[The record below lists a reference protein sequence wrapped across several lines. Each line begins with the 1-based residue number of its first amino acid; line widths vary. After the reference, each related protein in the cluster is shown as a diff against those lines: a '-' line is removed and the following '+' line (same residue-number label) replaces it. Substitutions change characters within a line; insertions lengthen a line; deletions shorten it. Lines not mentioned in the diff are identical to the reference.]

1 MQKMNAF
8 RYLSLC
14 LAACAACTPGSGP
27 LPAEEPAG
35 RAEPVR
41 VSLLFAGDVMQHMP
55 QVQAARRDD
64 GFDYAPVF
72 EFVRPHFDRAD
83 LVVVNLETTLTRES
97 RYTGYPCFRSPA
109 ALAGALADAGVDVA
123 VLANNHCCDGGVRGL
138 RTTVAELSRHGIRHT
153 GAFADSADL
162 RVNHPLLM
170 KIRGMTFALLNY
182 TYGTNGIPVP
192 HGTCVN
198 GIDTVRIRR
207 DLETVRREPVD
218 CVIACMHW
226 GNEYERYENAEQRQ
240 LADMLRRN
248 GVDLVIGSHP
258 HVVQPYA
265 ADSTGAVFYSL
276 GNFVSNQQRRYC
288 DGGLMARIE
297 ATKHPDG
304 RMTYAAEAIP
314 VWIWCPGYRIVPPEA
329 ADTLPLS
336 EAARRRCAQFAADT
350 RDLLRNR

>member
-14 LAACAACTPGSGP
+14 LAACAACTPGSSP

-258 HVVQPYA
+258 LPHRTSRSGGHAP
-265 ADSTGAVFYSL
+265 AVRS
-276 GNFVSNQQRRYC
+276 R
-288 DGGLMARIE
+288 
-297 ATKHPDG
+297 
-304 RMTYAAEAIP
+304 
-314 VWIWCPGYRIVPPEA
+314 PPA
-329 ADTLPLS
+329 L
-336 EAARRRCAQFAADT
+336 CAV
-350 RDLLRNR
+350 RG